1 MRLLHFCL
9 YLLIAFLLCIEAAH
23 CQTVQ
28 PFQSF
33 GGGPDVINLGSLNS
47 HLSIPIHHKAG
58 RGTDFDLTLAFDSS
72 VWTPVKSGSTTS
84 WQPVTTTT
92 VPGWQGLS
100 PAGQSFI
107 SYSVVYSGPWK
118 ITCNGETYEQYET
131 WSYGGF
137 SYYDM
142 NGVWHNFPSRPT
154 WSYTDYYGQPYPGCG
169 PALGYSPNASQQA
182 VAASDGSGF
191 TIYVTPNCCG
201 GIPGAYIVDIN
212 GKTINAPIYTKNPG
226 TSQSTTDLNGN
237 RITSS
242 NGAYT
247 DTLGQNV
254 LNVTGAAPSNTT
266 FTYTAPSGGA
276 ATYTLKYTTYT
287 VQTKFGCTSPT
298 TIGEYGPTSMNLVSE
313 IDLPDYNATTNPN
326 SRYTFSYET
335 TPGDAHNPHYVTGRV
350 ISVTFPTGGTVSYTY
365 NNGNLTSGV
374 GTGFIVCADG
384 STAGLIRTTGP
395 GAQWTYARGGTSPAY
410 TTTITDPLSNQTFLQ
425 FQKDSSGLSGS
436 LFETERQVYSGS
448 TSGTLL
454 QTVTTCYNGKTTTC
468 TANSVGSPITQ
479 RNVTSQFGSSGL
491 MALKVF
497 IYNPPVGGLLT
508 EEDDYDYPSGTTLLR
523 KVLTPYT
530 TIGVNLAFKPY
541 QVTVC
546 SPSGSD
552 SRCGGTG
559 TVVSQT
565 TYSYD
570 QGTPLTSTG
579 TPQHV
584 STSPYRGNLTTV
596 SSLVAGSTTQSKTF
610 TYWDTGMVNT
620 ATDVNG
626 ALTTYSYSNATS
638 TCGNAFATG
647 SKVTGSGLPSAGL
660 TRTYAWNCLGGVQ
673 TSVIDENGNTTSA
686 SYTKDPYYWRPES
699 TTDATNVVTSYCYGL
714 LSGSSCSINPN
725 KVESTLTFNS
735 SNSTV
740 DTLVTTDGFGRSI
753 LQQKR
758 QGPSSSYFDTIET
771 DYDSLGRVIKVSL
784 PFSAAAGA
792 TNSSAPGT
800 STQYDAMGRVSQV
813 SDSGGGVT
821 TYIPS
826 SNGTNNDVLVKT
838 TGQPSGE
845 NPKQRQLE
853 YNGLGQL
860 TSVCEVTSAT
870 QSGTC
875 AQSTSVTGYW
885 TKYTYDVLGDLMSV
899 AQNVQNG
906 TSQSRSYS
914 YDGLGRMTSE
924 TNPEIGPSTGATPIN
939 YTYDTSASPCTTA
952 TYSGDLVM
960 KVDPQGTTTCFAYDA
975 LHRNTSIT
983 YSGGYASVTPNKYF
997 VYDSATVNG
1006 TPMTNVKARLAEA
1019 YTGSSKTTDLGFSYT
1034 ARGEVSDVYQLTPHS
1049 SPSYYHVSQTYWPHG
1064 APYQLGSNI
1073 TGLPTISYGGTIN
1086 STVGLD
1092 GEGRI
1097 TQVTAG
1103 TGQNPVTGVNY
1114 NPYGTPPQQAV
1125 TFGSGDSDV
1134 FNYDPQTF
1142 RMTQYQFNVG
1152 TSGLSDK
1159 GILTWNANSTLQ
1171 QLAITDGFPSTT
1183 DTQTCTYSYD
1193 DMVRIAS
1200 ANCGSVAGQT
1210 FTYDPFGN
1218 IDKSGSP
1225 NSFSPVYTN
1234 TRNRIS
1240 TVGSTTAQYDN
1251 NGNVLN
1257 DGVNTYAWDADG
1269 NSITV
1274 DTVGATFDALDRMVE
1289 QNRSSVYTEIV
1300 YAPTGAK
1307 LALMSGSTGQ
1317 TLQNAFINL
1326 PGQATTVYTSSG
1338 LDHYRHSDWLG
1349 SARATSSPSRTVLST
1364 TAYAPFGETYATYPN
1379 PSASADP
1386 SFTGQNS
1393 DTVSGDYDFLAREY
1407 STQGRWPSP
1416 DPSGGSAANPLNPQ
1430 SWNRYAYVLN
1440 NPLGITDPLGL
1451 DCLYMNEN
1459 GTATV
1464 VTGDCISDTDNGIF
1478 VDGTID
1484 AGAGAWLDTIDGTLQ
1499 FTYTPAGSTGSL
1511 IWQGDAP
1518 DPTSLEA
1525 ANSANAVDYS
1535 IDWAWWGAA
1544 TKSFVTGFSVFGSSS
1559 DPRPSCFAG
1568 FLGNTGKN
1576 FAGWDVG
1583 VGAGV
1588 AAGENIRLPYP
1599 QIPPTRALRG
1609 GKFAKNW
1616 LKEAESARAATA
1628 FWTGVV
1634 ADLDLAEFQ
1643 ALETELQSAR
1653 NGDCK

>member
-1 MRLLHFCL
+1 MIRSIRLVS
-9 YLLIAFLLCIEAAH
+9 LLLLLTFTVAPVPAQV
-23 CQTVQ
+23 QTGTP
-28 PFQSF
+28 PFGSF
-33 GGGPDVINLGSLNS
+33 SGGLDTINLANLNV
-47 HLSIPIHHKAG
+47 HLTIPVLHKAG
-58 RGTDFDLTLAFDSS
+58 RGTNFSYDLNYDSS
-72 VWTPVKSGSTTS
+72 IWYPVTSGSTTS
-84 WQPVTTTT
+84 WQLVSSSSL
-92 VPGWQGLS
+92 PGWQASNTGQAYVGYSTTFSSGQCTNNGTTWYTWTNTAYGSFYYNDQFGVRHIFPTLYWYYISNNSGGLCGP
-100 PAGQSFI
+100 PAGFSPSSAPQS
-107 SYSVVYSGPWK
+107 
-118 ITCNGETYEQYET
+118 Q
-131 WSYGGF
+131 
-137 SYYDM
+137 
-142 NGVWHNFPSRPT
+142 
-154 WSYTDYYGQPYPGCG
+154 
-169 PALGYSPNASQQA
+169 L
-182 VAASDGSGF
+182 ASDASGF
-191 TIYVTPNCCG
+191 TIYVTPVMSG
-201 GIPGAYIVDIN
+201 TPSPYLLASN
-212 GKTINAPIYTKNPG
+212 GTKFTPPLVVSG
-226 TSQSTTDLNGN
+226 SSSGSLSTTDRNGN
-237 RITSS
+237 ILSVDSS
-242 NGAYT
+242 GHFY
-247 DTLGQNV
+247 DTLSASTPV
-254 LNVTGAAPSNTT
+254 LTVAGIAPSNTT
-266 FTYTAPSGGA
+266 FTYTAPSGA
-276 ATYTLKYTTYT
+276 AAAYTMKYTKYT
-287 VQTKFGCTSPT
+287 VATNFGVSGITEYKSSAAVPLVTS
-298 TIGEYGPTSMNLVSE
+298 VV
-313 IDLPDYNATTNPN
+313 LPDN
-326 SRYTFSYET
+326 SQYSFTYEV
-335 TPGDAHNPHYVTGRV
+335 TPGSCTPYSGTTCTTARLA
-350 ISVTFPTGGTVSYTY
+350 SVTFPTGGKITYSYIGG
-365 NNGNLTSGV
+365 NNGIFS
-374 GTGFIVCADG
+374 DG
-384 STAGLIRTTGP
+384 STAGLERYTPDTGSSTYWKYSRTQETG
-395 GAQWTYARGGTSPAY
+395 AA
-410 TTTITDPLSNQTFLQ
+410 TITTVTDPTTQANQTLIQ
-425 FQKDSSGLSGS
+425 FQGIY
-436 LFETERQVYSGS
+436 ETQRDIYSGS
-448 TSGTLL
+448 APTISTFPIPESTL
-454 QTVTTCYNGKTTTC
+454 QTSNLQQEIRTCYNTNTSNC
-468 TANSVGSPITQ
+468 TSTAITLPITQ
-479 RNVTSQFGSSGL
+479 RNVTTLLSGASSWANSETGEGIF
-491 MALKVF
+491 K
-497 IYNPPVGGLLT
+497 YDTYGNLT
-508 EEDDYDYPSGTTLLR
+508 EEDDYDLGKGAVGGLLKKTLIAYAT
-523 KVLTPYT
+523 LTN
-530 TIGVNLAFKPY
+530 IHAFRQ
-541 QVTVC
+541 QVSVYN
-546 SPSGSD
+546 GS
-552 SRCGGTG
+552 SAL
-559 TVVSQT
+559 VSQT
-565 TYSYD
+565 NYNYGDTV
-570 QGTPLTSTG
+570 TATSG
-579 TPQHV
+579 TPQHTTPAG
-584 STSPYRGNLTTV
+584 SRGNLLSVNYYTQ
-596 SSLVAGSTTQSKTF
+596 GSTYLTKSSS
-610 TYWDTGMVNT
+610 YYDTGNPYV
-620 ATDVNG
+620 ATDVNN
-626 ALTTYSYSNATS
+626 AQTTYTYGSGSCGNSFATS
-638 TCGNAFATG
+638 IAEPLSLSRAI
-647 SKVTGSGLPSAGL
+647 
-660 TRTYAWNCLGGVQ
+660 AWNCTGGVQ
-673 TSVIDENGNTTSA
+673 TSVTDENGKVVSA

-699 TTDATNVVTSYCYGL
+699 RTDATGAVTNYCYGL
-714 LSGSSCSINPN
+714 LSTNGSCTVNPTQ
-725 KVESTLTFNS
+725 VESTLTINS
-735 SNSTV
+735 NTSVDALTTV
-740 DTLVTTDGFGRSI
+740 DGLGRSHI
-753 LQQKR
+753 KQTR
-758 QGPSSSYFDTIET
+758 QGPSSSSFDTIET
-771 DYDSLGRVIKVSL
+771 DYDVVGRPSRVTMPFSGTEGQTCSTCPATTTNYDALSRVSL
-784 PFSAAAGA
+784 VTDGGSGTAGY
-792 TNSSAPGT
+792 TYT
-800 STQYDAMGRVSQV
+800 S
-813 SDSGGGVT
+813 
-821 TYIPS
+821 
-826 SNGTNNDVLVKT
+826 NDTLVKI

-853 YNGLGQL
+853 SNGLGQL
-860 TSVCEVTSAT
+860 TSVCEVTAGTSAYPGG
-870 QSGTC
+870 SC
-875 AQSTSVTGYW
+875 AQNNALTGYW
-885 TKYTYDVLGDLMSV
+885 TEYTYDPLGDLTGV
-899 AQNVQNG
+899 TQNAQSSGN
-906 TSQSRSYS
+906 SQTRSYT
-914 YDGLGRMTSE
+914 YDLMARLTSE

-939 YTYDTSASPCTTA
+939 YTYDSASGCTGTF
-952 TYSGDLVM
+952 SGDLVK
-960 KVDPQGTTTCFAYDA
+960 KVDPQGTTTCFTYDV

-997 VYDSATVNG
+997 VYDAATVNG
-1006 TPMTNVKARLAEA
+1006 TAMTNVKARLAEA